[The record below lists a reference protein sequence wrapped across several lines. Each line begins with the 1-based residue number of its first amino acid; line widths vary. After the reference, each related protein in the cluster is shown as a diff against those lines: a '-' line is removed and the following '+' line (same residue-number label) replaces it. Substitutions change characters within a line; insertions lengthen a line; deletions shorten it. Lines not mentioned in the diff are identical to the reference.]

1 MISNFIVLN
10 GDNYM
15 IIKYFKMVLLQLP
28 SGTNKRRRSFVSVI
42 ATIKNID
49 LQIKAP
55 RTLKRKVSRT
65 RLKDTKSSILLK
77 WTSSVQSS
85 ITRGKAK
92 WISFHLTGLLFK
104 FNIDL

>member
-1 MISNFIVLN
+1 MISNFIVMN

-42 ATIKNID
+42 D

-55 RTLKRKVSRT
+55 KTLKRKVYRT

-77 WTSSVQSS
+77 WTSSLQSS